1 MRRRGGLRAPQ
12 RLQVSYALRPFLGSA
27 EKAGVVREAYL
38 FNAPPVEAEG
48 GELPP
53 LVTVKG
59 EGIVVETVKP
69 SRDGSGVVVRCY
81 ERFGKESECELTPVF
96 AVSAVL
102 ETDLREE
109 GGVPAPSKAK
119 FKPFEIKTFLFKL

>member
-1 MRRRGGLRAPQ
+1 M
-12 RLQVSYALRPFLGSA
+12 
-27 EKAGVVREAYL
+27 
-38 FNAPPVEAEG
+38 
-48 GELPP
+48 
-53 LVTVKG
+53 KG

-81 ERFGKESECELTPVF
+81 ERFGKESECELTPAF
-96 AVSAVL
+96 AASAVL

-109 GGVPAPSKAK
+109 GGVPAPSKVK